1 MDGAQTQRARVCSLL
16 IRASDTTLSTY
27 RELKTYPWLTQPVSH
42 CATAQPMKATIR
54 ILLLVTGAAL
64 TLLFLLLPN
73 PPKAFHLLGWIGLL
87 SGYFLWLSQS
97 YKKKAILHTRGGP
110 LIYEKQPRL
119 YVALYILMLLL
130 GIFMIVV
137 LLLTNLTL
145 GQR

>member
-1 MDGAQTQRARVCSLL
+1 M
-16 IRASDTTLSTY
+16 TTCNV
-27 RELKTYPWLTQPVSH
+27 RCFDPAFP
-42 CATAQPMKATIR
+42 
-54 ILLLVTGAAL
+54 
-64 TLLFLLLPN
+64 LLPN

-119 YVALYILMLLL
+119 CVAVYFLMLLL